1 MPMQKGVPV
10 HLTVVMLRRPCCMQ
24 VSSDGQ
30 FRYANSRWFAAALER
45 LEKSGV
51 HGMAVDVWVGAVP
64 QSCLFIA
71 LPSEVSAAVC
81 MLCLAATQQYMMQGY
96 WQLPGPRDCYC

>member
-1 MPMQKGVPV
+1 
-10 HLTVVMLRRPCCMQ
+10 MQ

-64 QSCLFIA
+64 QSCLSIAYLLTLRGSLHA
-71 LPSEVSAAVC
+71 LPCSYTAVHDAR
-81 MLCLAATQQYMMQGY
+81 LLAASWTS
-96 WQLPGPRDCYC
+96 